1 MELKMGHHGVGVTAV
16 SGNLK
21 TGEMEN
27 QTILEATK
35 IIQAFGQRNGMTGPW
50 MDTWIHKFL
59 YLVSFVKR
67 KISSLSISTT
77 NYQNSN
83 NNCFPKSPVRY

>member
-27 QTILEATK
+27 QTMLEATK
-35 IIQAFGQRNGMTGPW
+35 II
-50 MDTWIHKFL
+50 
-59 YLVSFVKR
+59 
-67 KISSLSISTT
+67 
-77 NYQNSN
+77 
-83 NNCFPKSPVRY
+83 